1 MSFFYTSEVSDSE
14 SSSCSD
20 ASSGSESPFLPLY
33 IRKTKNDYKVINSER
48 RFKKFN
54 DKYKSVI
61 DANDQWC
68 QGVVPASCKDHPYVQ
83 WYRQGK
89 RVSTPVEVKFQYAK
103 LIGGV
108 LGFNKRVDA
117 ASVVVGSS
125 DAQRNGGEMIGMMEQ
140 EVLDESASQAD
151 TGSGSGSSNATTGF
165 AATIQLMFKGGSAL
179 IESGR
184 VADGERVLGT
194 VASACVSQICEEDP
208 QGRER
213 DRKWVAVGDRLLEV
227 LPQLGARAIIDTAFR
242 ILAELKTSGSTP
254 AALQGLL
261 PMLLDALGAVGSVE
275 IVGSEI
281 GRGVEAGGSITR
293 TGAEL
298 KAYWVEC
305 ACAYRW
311 APQAS
316 VAVSAVLREIALGPG
331 LAEMVAARMLRQ
343 LHVVGLAELPPM
355 VAQLLLFARGGGKR
369 QILGGIFA
377 LFDALDARESAGAA
391 ADSGR
396 WRALGDAE
404 GAAMLHF
411 TYGVK
416 QDFELGDALVA
427 HARAGIEAGSALAP
441 FACAC
446 LLALARIHRFADA
459 VTALL
464 RTHLVRSIH
473 DALALQAMPWAATHL
488 RKNRAA
494 GGRAHERLLGAV
506 VARSAA
512 YGWDQATQA
521 LVHVSLATIDHAAA
535 AARRG
540 TYSARAC
547 AMARRVC
554 VGALRASF
562 AAHAFVRGEIIG
574 QVLARAAAASA
585 EPSAQAHG
593 HGGLVGLLRAVT
605 ADDLDAVRPFG
616 GRLVDALD
624 AAPEAVE
631 QLLAAVAPLVLED
644 AGMRGALV
652 LVLRKAL
659 FAHSLGAR
667 RAALAG
673 LFALARSIAAAL
685 SDCRGAQRRGEALVS
700 ALLEVLALVRRCL
713 TQQPEVRALAY
724 ERLALLLDQPSA
736 RRCAVLLAAL
746 GDVFRCEFAK
756 HYCADRAEPAPVRI
770 GLCVSP
776 GSHRVV
782 MPVALFLGCFAKLV
796 RARAALDAGN
806 AAEAAAAAEMADVCA
821 RFARAQLEDFGLNA
835 AGDYTL
841 SSGSGLRN
849 HSTCVLV
856 IGCLDACMEHAL
868 MHGVA
873 ASASSS
879 SSSSNT
885 HAGCA
890 LLDDPTLAM
899 ALFAK
904 LARFSDILSARCLD
918 DRNRRVIG
926 SPQELSLMSLH
937 SAVRVLRLLLPDA
950 AHVARARASD
960 GLALWSANHQ
970 FVRHLLEV
978 ALARVQRRSGMAYAG
993 ASDFGPGPASG
1004 SGSGS
1009 GSAAAVAPVPDVAL
1023 VLEAAY
1029 IAFTGAIAHYAAS
1042 TATSADAFD
1051 SSALPAYLKLKGLRG
1066 RSVSLLCCDLL
1077 LACISSL
1084 VAYDMLDWLA
1094 PTLMRATPDQY
1105 QSAAT
1110 AAFSAVDVAV
1120 PPLGSTCVDLARLIT
1135 RLRNAVVVMMARRP
1149 MLVKE
1154 CVSTMAAMHALAV
1167 RLTEILPDTSPAL
1180 ATTTETT
1187 TAIHSD
1193 TDDTLPVEDLQSAR
1207 TSAYECL
1214 RSTAQWSVRLITG
1227 TPPADLG
1234 LLKGI
1239 VALLMLCQPYHTQ
1252 PSSID
1257 PSSVAPIS
1265 SAHDSAEIAPLH
1277 HLTVTLCRASRIL
1290 LGAPIPDI
1298 EPTMME
1304 MEDPDLEVFTART
1317 VPALLTTI
1325 TTWLR
1330 SELHQVD
1337 WAVTQLKLTT
1347 KQELA
1352 HREPHDTSD
1361 LHQSILVERRI
1372 CLRLT
1377 ALAHLMKELLVPYLP
1392 KVSVDAVLRAF
1403 QDMHRTLGGLTRAK
1417 LGCVELPITESY
1429 VDCLALVCSDLNSL
1443 AYHMLPDIYGKGS
1456 IGDPSGDFPANSKL
1470 SKTDNKEKGKMGK
1483 GGGDSGEFSGSSNR
1497 SLLVVRNKAKVM
1509 RDSTLVSSLIFQI
1522 ETSEKYVIMLS
1533 NRFKVPLAHYLKRS
1547 TARDFRIEVD
1557 AIPDVS
1563 EICHNRQYP
1572 EEEEEEEEDAQVE
1585 EVELSDDGGSPV
1597 TETMDLLDIDAEH
1610 NSDAEVDKIDNEIDI
1625 DEENNSEDEDSEDNR
1640 FSKLHRSKRARQN

>member
-1 MSFFYTSEVSDSE
+1 MSQATNSQVAERISSLGQAKQYILLGELLQSLSSQALYTIAEED
-14 SSSCSD
+14 
-20 ASSGSESPFLPLY
+20 
-33 IRKTKNDYKVINSER
+33 
-48 RFKKFN
+48 
-54 DKYKSVI
+54 
-61 DANDQWC
+61 
-68 QGVVPASCKDHPYVQ
+68 
-83 WYRQGK
+83 
-89 RVSTPVEVKFQYAK
+89 
-103 LIGGV
+103 
-108 LGFNKRVDA
+108 
-117 ASVVVGSS
+117 
-125 DAQRNGGEMIGMMEQ
+125 
-140 EVLDESASQAD
+140 LDESASQAD
-151 TGSGSGSSNATTGF
+151 TSSGSGSSNATTGF
-165 AATIQLMFKGGSAL
+165 AATTQLMFKGGSAL

-208 QGRER
+208 QGHER
-213 DRKWVAVGDRLLEV
+213 DRKWAAVGDQLLEV
-227 LPQLGARAIIDTAFR
+227 LPQLGARAIIDTSFR

-355 VAQLLLFARGGGKR
+355 VAQLLLFARGGGR
-369 QILGGIFA
+369 QQILGGIFA

-411 TYGVK
+411 TYSVK

-446 LLALARIHRFADA
+446 LLALARIHRFADT

-464 RTHLVRSIH
+464 RTHFVRSIH
-473 DALALQAMPWAATHL
+473 DTLALQATPWAATHL
-488 RKNRAA
+488 RKNGAA

-521 LVHVSLATIDHAAA
+521 LVHVSLATIDHTAAA
-535 AARRG
+535 VRRG

-547 AMARRVC
+547 AVARRVC

-585 EPSAQAHG
+585 EPLAQAHG
-593 HGGLVGLLRAVT
+593 HAGLVGLLRAVT

-624 AAPEAVE
+624 ATPEAVE
-631 QLLAAVAPLVLED
+631 QLLAAAAPLVLED
-644 AGMRGALV
+644 ASVRGALV

-659 FAHSLGAR
+659 FAHSLSAR

-673 LFALARSIAAAL
+673 LFALARSIAVAL

-736 RRCAVLLAAL
+736 RSCAVLLAAL

-782 MPVALFLGCFAKLV
+782 MPMALFLGCFAKLV

-821 RFARAQLEDFGLNA
+821 RFARAQLEDFGLDA

-873 ASASSS
+873 ASASS

-937 SAVRVLRLLLPDA
+937 SAVSVLRLLLPDA
-950 AHVARARASD
+950 AHAAKARASG

-978 ALARVQRRSGMAYAG
+978 ALARVQRRLGVAYAG
-993 ASDFGPGPASG
+993 ASGSGPGPAFASA
-1004 SGSGS
+1004 SASA
-1009 GSAAAVAPVPDVAL
+1009 SAAAVAPVPDVAL

-1029 IAFTGAIAHYAAS
+1029 IAFTGAISHYAAS
-1042 TATSADAFD
+1042 ATTSADAFD
-1051 SSALPAYLKLKGLRG
+1051 SSALPAYLKSKGLRG

-1084 VAYDMLDWLA
+1084 AAHDMLDWLA

-1110 AAFSAVDVAV
+1110 AASLAVDVAV
-1120 PPLGSTCVDLARLIT
+1120 PPLDSTCVDLARLIT
-1135 RLRNAVVVMMARRP
+1135 RLRNAAVVMMARRP

-1154 CVSTMAAMHALAV
+1154 CVSIMTAMHALAV
-1167 RLTEILPDTSPAL
+1167 RLTEILPETSPAS
-1180 ATTTETT
+1180 ATATET

-1193 TDDTLPVEDLQSAR
+1193 TDDTSPVEDLQSAR

-1214 RSTAQWSVRLITG
+1214 RNTAQWSVRIITG

-1239 VALLMLCQPYHTQ
+1239 VALLTLCQPYHTQ
-1252 PSSID
+1252 PLSID

-1298 EPTMME
+1298 EPAMME

-1392 KVSVDAVLRAF
+1392 KISVDAVLRAF
-1403 QDMHRTLGGLTRAK
+1403 QDMHRTLGGLTRVK

-1456 IGDPSGDFPANSKL
+1456 IGDPSGDSPANSKL
-1470 SKTDNKEKGKMGK
+1470 SKTDNKEKGKLGK
-1483 GGGDSGEFSGSSNR
+1483 GGDSGELSGSSNR
-1497 SLLVVRNKAKVM
+1497 SLLA
-1509 RDSTLVSSLIFQI
+1509 
-1522 ETSEKYVIMLS
+1522 
-1533 NRFKVPLAHYLKRS
+1533 
-1547 TARDFRIEVD
+1547 
-1557 AIPDVS
+1557 
-1563 EICHNRQYP
+1563 
-1572 EEEEEEEEDAQVE
+1572 
-1585 EVELSDDGGSPV
+1585 
-1597 TETMDLLDIDAEH
+1597 
-1610 NSDAEVDKIDNEIDI
+1610 
-1625 DEENNSEDEDSEDNR
+1625 
-1640 FSKLHRSKRARQN
+1640 